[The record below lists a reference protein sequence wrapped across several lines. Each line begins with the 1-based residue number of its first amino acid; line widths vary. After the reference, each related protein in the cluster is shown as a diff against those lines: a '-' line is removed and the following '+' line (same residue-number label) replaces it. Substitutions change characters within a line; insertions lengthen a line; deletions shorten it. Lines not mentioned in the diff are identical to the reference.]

1 MRRPR
6 SAHRDLGVDA
16 PVPSVDGATVE
27 DGVVAGAASGGFSGP
42 LMPQP
47 AIAAATSGTATS
59 VARRRIVR
67 EARRKSR
74 NIGVDVITHIPGE
87 PERTVTT
94 ESTFLAAADAT
105 LAAIGAAIDHALED
119 ADADLDWN
127 LVDGILEIAC
137 EDGSKVIVNRHA
149 PNREIWVAARRGG
162 FHFRGD
168 GGRWRDARGG
178 GELGATLSAILR
190 EQAGLAVAFGDLA
203 GPSTS
208 G

>member
-1 MRRPR
+1 
-6 SAHRDLGVDA
+6 
-16 PVPSVDGATVE
+16 
-27 DGVVAGAASGGFSGP
+27 
-42 LMPQP
+42 MPQP

-203 GPSTS
+203 APGTS

>member
-1 MRRPR
+1 M
-6 SAHRDLGVDA
+6 DA

-27 DGVVAGAASGGFSGP
+27 DGVVADVVDAGAASGGFSGP

-94 ESTFLAAADAT
+94 ESTFLAAAAAT

-203 GPSTS
+203 GPGTS

>member
-6 SAHRDLGVDA
+6 GAHRGLGVEA
-16 PVPSVDGATVE
+16 PAPSVDGATVE
-27 DGVVAGAASGGFSGP
+27 DGVVAGAASGGLSGP

-74 NIGVDVITHIPGE
+74 NIGIDVITHIPGE
-87 PERTVTT
+87 TESTVTT

-149 PNREIWVAARRGG
+149 PNREIWVAGRRGG